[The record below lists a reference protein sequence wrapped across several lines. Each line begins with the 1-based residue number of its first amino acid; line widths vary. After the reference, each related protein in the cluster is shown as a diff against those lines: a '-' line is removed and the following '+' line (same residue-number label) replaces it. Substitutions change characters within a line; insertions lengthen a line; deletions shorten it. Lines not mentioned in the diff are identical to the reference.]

1 MGHGS
6 FAPDQRK
13 MQNVKKERKKKL
25 GKEGKVEQKLSNP
38 VKKNK
43 LNPYWRI
50 KEYSFNQ
57 YPVQYPVNN

>member
-1 MGHGS
+1 MGYGS

-13 MQNVKKERKKKL
+13 MQNVKKKWGKKGKL
-25 GKEGKVEQKLSNP
+25 EQKLSNS

-57 YPVQYPVNN
+57 YSVK